1 MQAVRVTLNQLCGAR
16 LAAVGVAAVAL
27 LCVIAPS
34 AGAAVPTADIVS
46 AGPLTRVTV
55 GNELGCQ
62 VSHAG
67 DSRFELFPS
76 AGSPGD
82 CGTFLLVGDTI
93 YAPNFAAH
101 PSSVI
106 GIASTPFSPVS
117 QTGVTGSGSSGNPFR
132 VVTVV
137 AAGNTGVQV
146 AETDTYVVG
155 QESYRTDVTITNGS
169 AAPLT
174 GILWRAGDCYLQES
188 DTGFGFVDPA
198 HGAAGCALNANNSP
212 PGRIEQWFPI
222 TGGANYQEDG
232 YSTIWSR
239 IGSKLPFAN
248 TCDCGTNRDNGAGIS
263 WNVSVPVGGQAT
275 FAQYTTFSP
284 RGVAGPPP
292 PTGTGQPSSVTQPRG
307 SCAPR
312 APNIC
317 ISAPGDITRFGCV
330 RIGAF
335 VHRFGVKLKKNSA
348 GLLVNRVSR
357 VSIVYFGLDRAA
369 NGADRKRPYFALVS
383 GRGLRAGTHVLNADV
398 RLKIPNYQV
407 RRFPNRFRQLTYRKK
422 LKFRFKTCPPGTG

>member
-1 MQAVRVTLNQLCGAR
+1 MTWNQPRGAR
-16 LAAVGVAAVAL
+16 LAVVGLVAVAL
-27 LCVIAPS
+27 LWLIAPS
-34 AGAAVPTADIVS
+34 ARAAVPAKDIVS
-46 AGPLTRVTV
+46 PGPLTRVTV

-76 AGSPGD
+76 AVSPGD

-93 YAPNFAAH
+93 YSPDFANH
-101 PSSVI
+101 DSSVAR
-106 GIASTPFSPVS
+106 GSLTSTPFGPVS
-117 QTGVTGSGSSGNPFR
+117 QTNVTGSGTSGNPYR

-146 AETDTYVVG
+146 AETDTYITG
-155 QESYRTDVTITNGS
+155 QESYRTDVTITNGG

-198 HGAAGCALNANNSP
+198 HGAAGCARNANNAP
-212 PGRIEQWFPI
+212 PGRIEQWYPI
-222 TGGANYQEDG
+222 TGGANFQEDG
-232 YSTIWSR
+232 YGVIWSR
-239 IGSKLPFAN
+239 INSKQPFTN
-248 TCDCGTNRDNGAGIS
+248 TCDCATNRDNGAGIS
-263 WNVSVPVGGQAT
+263 WNVSLPPGGQAT
-275 FAQYTTFSP
+275 YSHYTTFSP

-292 PTGTGQPSSVTQPRG
+292 PTSNRPPTSVTQPRG

-317 ISAPGDITRFGCV
+317 ISAPGDIARFGCV
-330 RIGAF
+330 RIGSF
-335 VHRFGVKLKKNSA
+335 IHRFGVKLKKNSS

-357 VSIVYFGLDRAA
+357 VTIVYFGLDRAA
-369 NGADRKRPYFALVS
+369 NGADRKRPYYALVD
-383 GRGLRAGTHVLNADV
+383 GRRLRTGRHVLNAEV
-398 RLKIPNYQV
+398 RLKIPDYQV
-407 RRFPNRFRQLTYRKK
+407 RRFPGRFRKLTYSKK
-422 LKFRFKTCPPGTG
+422 LKFSFKTCPPGTG